1 MKRKK
6 NPEEEELDRGGGVC
20 LRGSVYMVPPG
31 IVAQVIIGM
40 LHRYISQLQ
49 LGSAQAPL
57 PGKWENTRKTKAEK
71 ASIL

>member
-6 NPEEEELDRGGGVC
+6 EEEELDRGGGVC

-57 PGKWENTRKTKAEK
+57 PGNLTVCASTRCMGKYAKN
-71 ASIL
+71 